1 MRLTPALL
9 TLSLPVALAIAGP
22 AMAKDP
28 IPAPMTYEMFEL
40 AVPHVDLAAC
50 PAPLAAEGRFCRLT
64 TNNEALNV
72 FAFSEEGDQ
81 PMVAFQ
87 SWSAELLDGLMD

>member
-1 MRLTPALL
+1 MRL
-9 TLSLPVALAIAGP
+9 ALATLPLALILTGP
-22 AMAKDP
+22 AFAQDP
-28 IPAPMTYEMFEL
+28 TAAPMTYEMFEL
-40 AVPHVDLAAC
+40 AVPHVDMAAC

-72 FAFSEEGDQ
+72 FAFSEDGDQ

-87 SWSAELLDGLMD
+87 SWSAELLVGLMD